1 MNKQDIQ
8 TVLEALANLHDKTSP
23 VCFEAYGD
31 SIDEA
36 YANAHKAIAI
46 LIAALAEPKQSSNDL
61 SNRLRDTAS
70 KGVSVWGDLQME
82 AAKEIE
88 ILTAERE
95 CYASAMD
102 RMKAAL
108 AEPSEPVA
116 WTESAID
123 EYLSGYSLCGDD
135 GDYTPTDDEKFVI
148 KDAIIGF
155 MSPTPETKNSPRI
168 EDIQQAV
175 ARGWCSDRNL
185 LKRMDSDLATD
196 IADQVAALL
205 FTHPAKPEPS
215 EPVAWLYEAEY
226 SSGGYGADYFDWKIT
241 TNISTTKGARQIKPL
256 FTHPAPSKP
265 APLPELQREELLGA
279 IARGWC
285 TDRNMHKIMD
295 SDLAFDIA
303 DSILAAAREKK

>member
-95 CYASAMD
+95 CYARAMD

-123 EYLSGYSLCGDD
+123 EYL
-135 GDYTPTDDEKFVI
+135 
-148 KDAIIGF
+148 
-155 MSPTPETKNSPRI
+155 
-168 EDIQQAV
+168 
-175 ARGWCSDRNL
+175 
-185 LKRMDSDLATD
+185 
-196 IADQVAALL
+196 
-205 FTHPAKPEPS
+205 
-215 EPVAWLYEAEY
+215 
-226 SSGGYGADYFDWKIT
+226 
-241 TNISTTKGARQIKPL
+241 
-256 FTHPAPSKP
+256 
-265 APLPELQREELLGA
+265 
-279 IARGWC
+279 
-285 TDRNMHKIMD
+285 
-295 SDLAFDIA
+295 
-303 DSILAAAREKK
+303 